1 MYSESEAFNQSKRKR
16 NQGSA
21 HSRLP
26 FHRPVDPVSCL
37 KECGSLARFMQPLL
51 EDRPLEHGALGTKGG
66 ENEPTE
72 SGLKWKS
79 KYAKFHRKLSL
90 VFRG

>member
-1 MYSESEAFNQSKRKR
+1 
-16 NQGSA
+16 
-21 HSRLP
+21 
-26 FHRPVDPVSCL
+26 
-37 KECGSLARFMQPLL
+37 MQPLL